1 MSPTTDSCNNDNLD
15 LEIAQ
20 HLPYGIVACDET
32 GNILF
37 ANKMAVS
44 QLQEEYL
51 TGINMLRLMADFAD
65 FKTGWERLLAE
76 AQTKFT
82 MSFSIKTIQNHSTTA
97 KENNHAGLFLQANR
111 LQTCSSEQK
120 DKILILI
127 ESLPDHESG
136 SVGGQLY
143 TNALKNLVKEKNEK
157 LELIHKQL
165 ILSERKAAMVET
177 AGAVA
182 HELRQPLTTIINTIE
197 LLNKKNEL
205 QKNSSIEKR
214 FEVIQKQCLR
224 MADIIKQM
232 ESLMEYKTR
241 EYINGSLIIDLDKS
255 SQKEQPYRSQRT
267 IHTP

>member
-1 MSPTTDSCNNDNLD
+1 MTPATNSGNNDNLD
-15 LEIAQ
+15 WEIAQ
-20 HLPYGIVACDET
+20 HVPYGIVTCDET

-37 ANKMAVS
+37 TNKTAGS
-44 QLQEEYL
+44 QLQEKYL
-51 TGINMLRLMADFAD
+51 TGMNMLRFMADFSD
-65 FKTGWERLLAE
+65 FKTGWERLLTG

-82 MSFSIKTIQNHSTTA
+82 ISFSIKTIQHNSTTA
-97 KENNHAGLFLQANR
+97 KKDNHAGLFLQASR
-111 LQTCSSEQK
+111 LQTCKPERK

-143 TNALKNLVKEKNEK
+143 TDALKNLVKEKNEK

-197 LLNKKNEL
+197 LLNQKNEL
-205 QKNSSIEKR
+205 RENSNIEKR
-214 FEVIQKQCLR
+214 FEVIQEQCLR

-241 EYINGSLIIDLDKS
+241 EYINGRLIIDLDKA
-255 SQKEQPYRSQRT
+255 SQKERPYRSQRT
-267 IHTP
+267 MHTP